1 MAAASENCKL
11 PKRTR
16 ASLGSAIVLGLLKG
30 KLDSR
35 PSTVYL
41 MTYRRG
47 RCTANCQ
54 FCPQARKSSSKAD
67 MLSRVTWP
75 AFDTRKIID
84 SIERA
89 VEHALVKRVCIQA
102 LRYPKVFIHLQAL
115 VHEINKVGVPISV
128 SCQPNSI
135 DEIRLLADA
144 GAQRIGIALDAASEE
159 LFIRVKGVKAAG
171 PYIWR
176 KQFELLGDAV
186 RAFGRGKVSTHLIVG
201 LGETQQEM
209 VNVIQKCVDIG
220 VVPSLFAFTP
230 IRGTAFEKMVQP
242 SVSEYRKIQIARR
255 LVVRGVSDFSKMR
268 FDGIGRLIHFGL
280 DEEELRNFVGD
291 GEVFLTSG
299 CPDCNRP
306 YYNEKPSGPIYN
318 YPRRLTAEEVSE
330 ALHQLELDGT

>member
-1 MAAASENCKL
+1 MTTASENSKL
-11 PKRTR
+11 PLRTR

-75 AFDTRKIID
+75 VFDTRKIIG
-84 SIERA
+84 SIEGA
-89 VEHALVKRVCIQA
+89 VKHALVKRVCIQA
-102 LRYPKVFIHLQAL
+102 LRYPKVFIHLQL
-115 VHEINKVGVPISV
+115 LIRQIKQVDVPISV

-135 DEIRLLADA
+135 GEIRLLADA
-144 GAQRIGIALDAASEE
+144 GAERIGIALDAASEE

-186 RAFGRGKVSTHLIVG
+186 RVFGRGKVSTHLIVG
-201 LGETQQEM
+201 LGETEQEM
-209 VNVIQKCVDIG
+209 VRIIQKCVDMG

-230 IRGTAFEKMVQP
+230 VRGTAFEMMVQP
-242 SVSEYRKIQIARR
+242 SVPEYRRMQIAKR
-255 LVVRGVSDFSKMR
+255 LVVRGVSNFSEIR
-268 FDGIGRLIHFGL
+268 FDSKGRLVHFGL
-280 DEEELRNFVGD
+280 DKEELRNFVGD

-318 YPRRLTAEEVSE
+318 YPRKLTVEEVSE